1 VLTDRKTWE
10 KAIYHLLIKY
20 RNKHLE
26 NYNMDDEEDA
36 EARARRQAR
45 REREGKSA
53 PSPAKR
59 KGGAPTKAPRLTPL
73 SENDTIQDRA
83 PSPVS
88 RPQAPTPKKAAGA
101 AEFEI
106 SPDGRSLGIPKGP
119 RPPVSNRNSYASSND
134 TPSIVLQEATPT
146 KDYVTPSLVSG
157 RPRSMGMEPPSPSM
171 PATPQ
176 MGAPPLNVPLVQDE
190 QLQHFF
196 NEVANQLNT
205 MNIRS
210 SVASGS
216 STNSAG
222 LGADIHAYMAYAN
235 GGSSSTPVSPV
246 LEDVSELETMDP
258 NQFADADDDDTEL
271 ASEYSHAPSIVGS
284 VHSHS
289 HSYSQQSS
297 PMVGLGFGQPS
308 AHSRPGLYPTHGQS
322 QNPHRWSY
330 ASSAG
335 SSRHPAESPLPQL
348 YTPGPWSPQPEHAA
362 VLQAHRAAPAPPP
375 RTNTNTATATR
386 PAPPPPIRPVSTV
399 GRSTGDRGLT
409 RDESYV
415 MIDNADVPASD
426 SSWGS
431 KQSGFSAHRN
441 AQDAFGML
449 KKRKKG
455 ERLVK
460 FGPEGHPLTAVTIDP
475 VPYSSDFA
483 GPPTGASALSTSSA
497 STVSSPKRSWFNNL
511 FSFKPAS
518 CTLLSRDNVAN
529 TRDRTRRALLDL
541 GVRVS
546 IAEVDGLRALKC
558 RLDEV
563 RDPTGNNT
571 VVKGVRFRVEFAR
584 SNTTSSPTY
593 NTLVSLTQEKGA
605 QSSFKGIFNSLRT
618 VLENE
623 QLQQPRSAPPTQT
636 QYSRSAPNS
645 LGASGRPVY
654 THQPMSYQYGQ
665 SQTHTSYVNSP
676 NPGYGAIG
684 NGDLKANSLAA
695 PQVRFTHSAPNSP
708 VPPSTPRFAASPKMP
723 VSPQLQ
729 SGIRM

>member
-1 VLTDRKTWE
+1 
-10 KAIYHLLIKY
+10 
-20 RNKHLE
+20 
-26 NYNMDDEEDA
+26 MDDEEDA

-59 KGGAPTKAPRLTPL
+59 KGGVPTKAPRLTPL
-73 SENDTIQDRA
+73 SENETIQDR
-83 PSPVS
+83 PSSPVS
-88 RPQAPTPKKAAGA
+88 RPQAPTPKKAAGV
-101 AEFEI
+101 AEFET
-106 SPDGRSLGIPKGP
+106 SPDSRSLGIPKGP

-146 KDYVTPSLVSG
+146 KDYVTPSLVPG

-171 PATPQ
+171 PATPL
-176 MGAPPLNVPLVQDE
+176 GGPPLNVPLVQDE

-196 NEVANQLNT
+196 NDVANQLNT

-246 LEDVSELETMDP
+246 LEDSSELETMDP

-271 ASEYSHAPSIVGS
+271 ASEYSHAPSVVSSMHG
-284 VHSHS
+284 HS
-289 HSYSQQSS
+289 HSYSQQNS

-308 AHSRPGLYPTHGQS
+308 AHSRPGLYPTQA

-335 SSRHPAESPLPQL
+335 SSRHPAESPSPQL
-348 YTPGPWSPQPEHAA
+348 YTPGPWSPQPQHAA

-375 RTNTNTATATR
+375 RTNTSTSTYATR
-386 PAPPPPIRPVSTV
+386 PAPPPPVRPVSTV

-415 MIDNADVPASD
+415 MIDNADAPVSD

-455 ERLVK
+455 EQSPAHDPWTV
-460 FGPEGHPLTAVTIDP
+460 LTAVTIDP
-475 VPYSSDFA
+475 VPYSSEFA
-483 GPPTGASALSTSSA
+483 GPPTGASAFSTSST

-529 TRDRTRRALLDL
+529 TRDKTRRALLDL

-563 RDPTGNNT
+563 RDPTGSNT
-571 VVKGVRFRVEFAR
+571 VVKGVRFRVEFSR

-623 QLQQPRSAPPTQT
+623 HIQPRSAPPTQT

-645 LGASGRPVY
+645 LGTSGRPAY
-654 THQPMSYQYGQ
+654 SHQPTSYQYGQ
-665 SQTHTSYVNSP
+665 GQSHTSYVTSP
-676 NPGYGAIG
+676 NPG
-684 NGDLKANSLAA
+684 LKPNSLAA